1 MSSNRVPALVSLAVH
16 AAVVGALVWVSSAR
30 ESEPARDPGFFGTAP
45 RESSSGLATRRPA
58 PPIGPSIPP
67 DRAIEYLGR
76 YRIVSPGQPD
86 TELLV
91 TVVNDGGIEEDH
103 WSLVLQEGEFAP
115 YKLVPFAADSFAHQ
129 LDREQRIVF
138 WRSDSAVTA
147 IELSGRGR
155 MRRGVKVLAA
165 ERE

>member
-1 MSSNRVPALVSLAVH
+1 MSSNRGPALVSLAVH

-30 ESEPARDPGFFGTAP
+30 ESEPAQDPGFFGTAP
-45 RESSSGLATRRPA
+45 RESSSGLATRRSL

-86 TELLV
+86 TDLLV
-91 TVVNDGGIEEDH
+91 TVVNDGDIREDH
-103 WSLVLQEGEFAP
+103 WSLMLQEGEFAP

-129 LDREQRIVF
+129 LAPQRRIVF
-138 WRSDSAVTA
+138 LRLDGAVTA
-147 IELSGRGR
+147 IELSGRGGI
-155 MRRGVKVLAA
+155 RRGVKVLAA
-165 ERE
+165 ERD